1 MIRPRSPSDD
11 GHTARNAW
19 RGALWACG
27 LNVVGMP
34 LDILLA
40 REVPDMPRWPPL
52 VSSAAGVLL
61 LIVLLAFRRRPTAR
75 LATTTFL
82 VNTAVIVAALWITSG
97 AYAAAPGRWIP
108 FQANKLGALAAAM
121 LAPDLLTGS
130 LAIAGFVGMV
140 LLKYLTLPDA
150 LQERFAIGEP
160 WAILIYALFA
170 MALLGYRAQRIALA
184 RRMLRIRSESIAT
197 QRLARAFLALRDF
210 TNTPLQTIELAAG
223 ILRKQHAELG
233 PILDRIDRSVDRLYR
248 LNNTFSV
255 YESQIEW
262 TEEDL
267 TPDPTALVVGH

>member
-1 MIRPRSPSDD
+1 MIPPPSED
-11 GHTARNAW
+11 GHQARNAW

-27 LNVVGMP
+27 LNAVGMP
-34 LDILLA
+34 LDILIA
-40 REVPDMPRWPPL
+40 RDVPNMPRWPPL
-52 VSSAAGVLL
+52 LSAAAGVLL
-61 LIVLLAFRRRPTAR
+61 MLVLFAQRRRPTTR
-75 LATTTFL
+75 LARATFL
-82 VNTAVIVAALWITSG
+82 VNIAVMLVALWITSG

-121 LAPDLLTGS
+121 LAPDLVTGS
-130 LAIAGFVGMV
+130 LAIAGFAGMA
-140 LLKYLTLPDA
+140 LLRYLTLHDA

-160 WAILIYALFA
+160 WTILIYAVFA
-170 MALLGYRAQRIALA
+170 LALLAYRAQRIALA
-184 RRMLRIRSESIAT
+184 RRMLRVRTESIAT

-210 TNTPLQTIELAAG
+210 TNTPLQTIELAAV
-223 ILRKQHAELG
+223 ILRRQHPELA

>member
-1 MIRPRSPSDD
+1 MIPPPSED
-11 GHTARNAW
+11 GHQARNAW
-19 RGALWACG
+19 RGSLWACG
-27 LNVVGMP
+27 LNAVGMP
-34 LDILLA
+34 LDLLIA
-40 REVPDMPRWPPL
+40 RDVANMPRWPAL
-52 VSSAAGVLL
+52 ASGAAGVLL
-61 LIVLLAFRRRPTAR
+61 MLVLFAQRRRPTAR
-75 LATTTFL
+75 LARATFL
-82 VNTAVIVAALWITSG
+82 VNIAVMLVALWITSG

-121 LAPDLLTGS
+121 LAPDLVTGS
-130 LAIAGFVGMV
+130 LAIGGFVGMA
-140 LLKYLTLPDA
+140 LLRYLTLHDA

-160 WAILIYALFA
+160 WTILIYAVFA
-170 MALLGYRAQRIALA
+170 LALLAYRAQRIALA
-184 RRMLRIRSESIAT
+184 RRMFRVRTESIAT

-210 TNTPLQTIELAAG
+210 TNTPLQTIELAAV
-223 ILRKQHAELG
+223 ILRRQHPELA

>member
-1 MIRPRSPSDD
+1 MIPQPSEN
-11 GHTARNAW
+11 GHHARNAW

-27 LNVVGMP
+27 LNAVGMP
-34 LDILLA
+34 LDILMA
-40 REVPDMPRWPPL
+40 REVTDMPRWPPL

-61 LIVLLAFRRRPTAR
+61 LIVLFAFRRRPTAR

-82 VNTAVIVAALWITSG
+82 VNTAVIVAALWITST
-97 AYAAAPGRWIP
+97 AYAGAPGRWIP

-121 LAPDLLTGS
+121 LAPDLVTGS
-130 LAIAGFVGMV
+130 VAIAAFVGMA
-140 LLKYLTLPDA
+140 LLRYLTLHEA

-160 WAILIYALFA
+160 WTIVIYALFA
-170 MALLGYRAQRIALA
+170 MALLAYRAQRIALA
-184 RRMLRIRSESIAT
+184 RRMFRIRSESIAT

-210 TNTPLQTIELAAG
+210 TNTPLQTIELASG
-223 ILRKQHAELG
+223 ILHRQHPELG